1 MKNKILTITLTLILM
16 LVFATPALADGPE
29 GAKVI
34 FGENFTLEAEESVDD
49 LVVFGGN
56 VSLEADSTVNGDMV
70 VFGGNVTLDGT
81 VEGDIGLIGGNV
93 NVGET
98 AVVEGDI
105 GLVGGH
111 ANIAEKA
118 RIDGEVHSVTELDL
132 DYGGERDQ
140 GEEGFIVPPTPPIPD
155 FSNASFRGPDVFGW
169 IGDVIKDIFWN
180 ISLIITLGLISWL
193 VAAFMP
199 EQMMNVRRTVTDS
212 TAVSFGLGLM
222 TSVVALVFIPI
233 AALLLI
239 TICLAI
245 FPIAAYALM
254 GVGMLFGWIVI
265 GQLIGERL
273 LSSNGRQLPSFV
285 LSTLVGVTV
294 LTIVTNMPV
303 IGEVP
308 FLGFLLGLVGS
319 IVGLVVVMTGLGSV
333 LLTRFGTRSYPT
345 EPSYAYAGG
354 SSPSPSYSSGGGG
367 SRVRWT
373 DPAPDV
379 SEEAVPASESELN
392 AKIKAALAK
401 ADKANQSK
409 EPVDESPED
418 DEPNPEA

>member
-1 MKNKILTITLTLILM
+1 
-16 LVFATPALADGPE
+16 
-29 GAKVI
+29 
-34 FGENFTLEAEESVDD
+34 
-49 LVVFGGN
+49 
-56 VSLEADSTVNGDMV
+56 
-70 VFGGNVTLDGT
+70 
-81 VEGDIGLIGGNV
+81 
-93 NVGET
+93 
-98 AVVEGDI
+98 
-105 GLVGGH
+105 
-111 ANIAEKA
+111 
-118 RIDGEVHSVTELDL
+118 
-132 DYGGERDQ
+132 
-140 GEEGFIVPPTPPIPD
+140 
-155 FSNASFRGPDVFGW
+155 
-169 IGDVIKDIFWN
+169 
-180 ISLIITLGLISWL
+180 
-193 VAAFMP
+193 MP

-222 TSVVALVFIPI
+222 TSLVFIPI

-273 LSSNGRQLPSFV
+273 LSSNGRPLPSFV

-303 IGEVP
+303 IGEIP

-319 IVGLVVVMTGLGSV
+319 IVGLVVAMAGLGAV

-345 EPSYAYAGG
+345 GPSYAYAGG
-354 SSPSPSYSSGGGG
+354 PSPSPSYSSGGGGG

-379 SEEAVPASESELN
+379 SEEAVPASEVELN

-409 EPVDESPED
+409 EPVDETPED